1 MNNNRVLAMGLL
13 LAVTVAFTAC
23 GGGGGGG
30 GGSGDG
36 GGDGLCVSGGGGG
49 TNPTTSL
56 GFAFNNFTGVS
67 ISAPFVVSIVPGPFS
82 VQVTVDSSVVD
93 LLDVR
98 EGGQILEIGIEP
110 GRNIHSETLTVEIVM
125 PTLESISLTCPTVA
139 TISGFS
145 GSLLEVQLAGVAT
158 LEGQNVSYDLLMAN
172 VDLVSVLL
180 MEDVSPL
187 PAADVNL
194 SDVSSATVNMMDHGV
209 LTGTATAASS
219 LGYYGSNVTVLVV
232 TDFSSTVTRLGPSR
246 P

>member
-1 MNNNRVLAMGLL
+1 MKIQALRVIFLSFALIAG
-13 LAVTVAFTAC
+13 C
-23 GGGGGGG
+23 NE
-30 GGSGDG
+30 GGSESVENG
-36 GGDGLCVSGGGGG
+36 GVSGSGGG
-49 TNPTTSL
+49 TNLTTTVT
-56 GFAFNNFTGVS
+56 FPFNNFTGVS
-67 ISAPFVVSIVPGPFS
+67 VAGPFS
-82 VQVTVDSSVVD
+82 VSILPGPYSIQVTVDSG
-93 LLDVR
+93 LHRRLDVR
-98 EGGQILEIGIEP
+98 EVGQILEIGFEP

-145 GSLLEVQLAGVAT
+145 GSFLEVQLAGVAT

-187 PAADVNL
+187 PAADVNV
-194 SDVSSATVNMMDHGV
+194 SAVSSATVNLMDSAV

-219 LGYYGSNVTVLVV
+219 LGYYGSNVTVLVA